1 MAEWVEYG
9 SLQGPQ
15 GLKGDT
21 GDIGPQGPQ
30 GPQGDPGPQ
39 GPAGADAEFPVGG
52 TDGQS
57 LVKDSDGYSWA
68 DMLPADGGTLTGNLA
83 VDTGTTE
90 PNVTVKR
97 AVDGGST
104 AVEGV
109 MRIDSDGVVGIRAK
123 VAGAAV
129 NNLYLEQTKTR
140 LSKPLDVA
148 SGGVPQDGSV
158 GQILKKGANGA
169 EWVDSIVVDAQDA
182 AVAMR
187 DSAAVVD
194 DPANPTSGIVLK
206 TDDTGK
212 TVISGIDGAPVDE
225 VHVEGTTGDSTGTL
239 AVNVDSMKAYV
250 QDHAGDA
257 LPEGGMDGQVLTKTA
272 DGEAW
277 ETPEINLSY
286 GFVEIASTVGASVG
300 GIGGVELLAT
310 NQAGQ
315 KTGIRVCDDPG
326 APAAL
331 VCGDKEIYAFE
342 STLSGSD
349 DYVPTSKAVADYV
362 AANAPETDLSGLLK
376 ADFTGIEKLD
386 ANTVDISTLG
396 PGTYLLSAVAQ
407 GSEEYNDTLFPD
419 EMVYGNPDSGTCIL
433 NVYGGFSGTGRKYL
447 ELFVI
452 KSAGSGSRYY
462 ATTDGTGT
470 LLSKDSWQTDKIKLN
485 NAVTED
491 NTNGAVTGKAVADY
505 VAENAPTVDM
515 SEVVKIDS
523 SGRLTDN
530 DGALIEDV
538 VIGNMQEGGIQ
549 LASGAMRI
557 MDVNG
562 SAWLMVDSVEK
573 SFQIGS
579 KSVTSITDAISTSP
593 SGNALATDKAVA
605 DYVAANAGGGGG
617 LELLWEGNAYG
628 SVQVSNLQSYDLG
641 VVLFVH
647 GRSGLGITLVFSI
660 TDKDEYV
667 NQAVFGDENEPITI
681 ETNEI
686 IFFRDDNKINAV
698 YGLKASGGQ

>member
-52 TDGQS
+52 TEGQS

-212 TVISGIDGAPVDE
+212 TVISGIDGVPVDE
-225 VHVEGTTGDSTGTL
+225 VHVEDTTGDSTGTL
-239 AVNVDSMKAYV
+239 AVNVASMKTYV

-257 LPEGGMDGQVLTKTA
+257 LPSGGTDGQVLTSDGAGGAAWESVPQPDMSGYAYLHPTA
-272 DGEAW
+272 DATINPDTVDIRTLEPGVYRVSTGSYVDDGTAMDHGVNNTQFPDAMVRMTPYEVLRTGILTVSKAKRNDDSSNDMLFYDLQVGRHVGNSEVKRFIAISASPNYSFDNSGWEEIPKASDIPKDHLSIDSDGFLQEEGEF
-277 ETPEINLSY
+277 PPDKLS
-286 GFVEIASTVGASVG
+286 VGSWSGDNYASVG
-300 GIGGVELLAT
+300 DFSHGGASGGTVLVVGDEGVSEAFMQASSSSSHVEMAYSG
-310 NQAGQ
+310 NQIAMG
-315 KTGIRVCDDPG
+315 
-326 APAAL
+326 
-331 VCGDKEIYAFE
+331 
-342 STLSGSD
+342 
-349 DYVPTSKAVADYV
+349 
-362 AANAPETDLSGLLK
+362 ANANGSFIAVKPNGGTETQYS
-376 ADFTGIEKLD
+376 
-386 ANTVDISTLG
+386 IS
-396 PGTYLLSAVAQ
+396 
-407 GSEEYNDTLFPD
+407 DT
-419 EMVYGNPDSGTCIL
+419 I
-433 NVYGGFSGTGRKYL
+433 
-447 ELFVI
+447 
-452 KSAGSGSRYY
+452 A
-462 ATTDGTGT
+462 DGTST
-470 LLSKDSWQTDKIKLN
+470 I
-485 NAVTED
+485 A
-491 NTNGAVTGKAVADY
+491 TG
-505 VAENAPTVDM
+505 
-515 SEVVKIDS
+515 
-523 SGRLTDN
+523 
-530 DGALIEDV
+530 
-538 VIGNMQEGGIQ
+538 
-549 LASGAMRI
+549 
-557 MDVNG
+557 
-562 SAWLMVDSVEK
+562 
-573 SFQIGS
+573 
-579 KSVTSITDAISTSP
+579 
-593 SGNALATDKAVA
+593 KAVA

-617 LELLWEGNAYG
+617 LELLWEGSAD
-628 SVQVSNLQSYDLG
+628 SVQGTPSIFYIDVSSYDIL
-641 VVLFVH
+641 
-647 GRSGLGITLVFSI
+647 
-660 TDKDEYV
+660 Y
-667 NQAVFGDENEPITI
+667 
-681 ETNEI
+681 
-686 IFFRDDNKINAV
+686 V
-698 YGLKASGGQ
+698 YGMVRDNPDQRFILPIKPISGSTSTLWFTGGQNVSMRVQVTSALLITAVSYALTIIQVYGIKASS

>member
-109 MRIDSDGVVGIRAK
+109 IRIDSDGVVGIRAK

-140 LSKPLDVA
+140 LSKPLDVP

-158 GQILKKGANGA
+158 GQILKKGASGA

-212 TVISGIDGAPVDE
+212 TVISGIDGTPVDE
-225 VHVEGTTGDSTGTL
+225 VHVEDTTGDSTGTL

-257 LPEGGMDGQVLTKTA
+257 LPSGGTTGQVLTKTA

-277 ETPEINLSY
+277 
-286 GFVEIASTVGASVG
+286 
-300 GIGGVELLAT
+300 
-310 NQAGQ
+310 Q
-315 KTGIRVCDDPG
+315 D
-326 APAAL
+326 
-331 VCGDKEIYAFE
+331 
-342 STLSGSD
+342 
-349 DYVPTSKAVADYV
+349 
-362 AANAPETDLSGLLK
+362 APETDLSGLLK

-407 GSEEYNDTLFPD
+407 GSEVYNDTLFPD

-549 LASGAMRI
+549 LAAGAMRI

-617 LELLWEGNAYG
+617 LELLWEGNITTYQSQPAQIPVDTTAYDILFIYGLNSNEPNHRFVLSVKPISG
-628 SVQVSNLQSYDLG
+628 SVGTIYYSGESNVFMKVTCTTVTIIEAQYFGLKILQL
-641 VVLFVH
+641 
-647 GRSGLGITLVFSI
+647 
-660 TDKDEYV
+660 
-667 NQAVFGDENEPITI
+667 
-681 ETNEI
+681 
-686 IFFRDDNKINAV
+686 
-698 YGLKASGGQ
+698 YGLKASGGA

>member
-52 TDGQS
+52 SDGQS

-123 VAGAAV
+123 VAGVAV

-257 LPEGGMDGQVLTKTA
+257 LPEGGTDGQVLTKTA

-277 ETPEINLSY
+277 
-286 GFVEIASTVGASVG
+286 
-300 GIGGVELLAT
+300 
-310 NQAGQ
+310 Q
-315 KTGIRVCDDPG
+315 D
-326 APAAL
+326 AP
-331 VCGDKEIYAFE
+331 
-342 STLSGSD
+342 
-349 DYVPTSKAVADYV
+349 VA
-362 AANAPETDLSGLLK
+362 DLSGLLK
-376 ADFTGIEKLD
+376 SDFTGIEKLD

-433 NVYGGFSGTGRKYL
+433 NVYGGFSGTGRKHL

-462 ATTDGTGT
+462 ATTDATGT

-491 NTNGAVTGKAVADY
+491 NTNSAVTG
-505 VAENAPTVDM
+505 
-515 SEVVKIDS
+515 
-523 SGRLTDN
+523 
-530 DGALIEDV
+530 
-538 VIGNMQEGGIQ
+538 
-549 LASGAMRI
+549 
-557 MDVNG
+557 
-562 SAWLMVDSVEK
+562 
-573 SFQIGS
+573 
-579 KSVTSITDAISTSP
+579 
-593 SGNALATDKAVA
+593 KAVA

-641 VVLFVH
+641 VVSFVH
-647 GRSGLGITLVFSI
+647 GRSSLGCTLVFSI
-660 TDKDEYV
+660 TDEAEYV
-667 NQAVFGDENEPITI
+667 NQAVFGDENESIMI

-686 IFFRDDNKINAV
+686 IFFRDDNQINAV
-698 YGLKASGGQ
+698 YGLKASGGGAVAPDVLWEGNSSTTGTFDPSPYSRLEITGREATTNTVTESINAPFSAGKASEGTGRFVFYYDPFSGGSAAYISGLEINVLKVTGYK

>member
-123 VAGAAV
+123 VAGEAV

-140 LSKPLDVA
+140 LSKPLDVP

-158 GQILKKGANGA
+158 GQILKKGASGA
-169 EWVDSIVVDAQDA
+169 EWVDSIVVDVQDA

-187 DSAAVVD
+187 DSVAVVD
-194 DPANPTSGIVLK
+194 NPTNPTSGIVLK

-225 VHVEGTTGDSTGTL
+225 VHVEDTTGDSTGTL

-257 LPEGGMDGQVLTKTA
+257 LPTGGTTGQVLTKTA

-277 ETPEINLSY
+277 
-286 GFVEIASTVGASVG
+286 
-300 GIGGVELLAT
+300 
-310 NQAGQ
+310 Q
-315 KTGIRVCDDPG
+315 D
-326 APAAL
+326 
-331 VCGDKEIYAFE
+331 
-342 STLSGSD
+342 
-349 DYVPTSKAVADYV
+349 
-362 AANAPETDLSGLLK
+362 APEPDVSHLLN
-376 ADFTGIEKLD
+376 ADVENATAID
-386 ANTVDISTLG
+386 PRSVDITTLA
-396 PGTYLLSAVAQ
+396 PGTYRVTKGAYVDNGEAMGTGVNGTQ
-407 GSEEYNDTLFPD
+407 FPD
-419 EMVYGNPDSGTCIL
+419 AMIQMSEYDSDTVFGIL
-433 NVYGGFSGTGRKYL
+433 NVYLLDADTEYGLYELIIFRAKSSGGYDFKT
-447 ELFVI
+447 
-452 KSAGSGSRYY
+452 Y
-462 ATTDGTGT
+462 AYGKKP
-470 LLSKDSWQTDKIKLN
+470 SIQVMSDSWKLQYPTDISISN
-485 NAVTED
+485 
-491 NTNGAVTGKAVADY
+491 Y
-505 VAENAPTVDM
+505 
-515 SEVVKIDS
+515 I
-523 SGRLTDN
+523 
-530 DGALIEDV
+530 
-538 VIGNMQEGGIQ
+538 
-549 LASGAMRI
+549 
-557 MDVNG
+557 
-562 SAWLMVDSVEK
+562 SAN
-573 SFQIGS
+573 
-579 KSVTSITDAISTSP
+579 P
-593 SGNALATDKAVA
+593 SGNALTTEKAVA
-605 DYVAANAGGGGG
+605 DYVAANAGGGG
-617 LELLWEGNAYG
+617 LELLWEGTG
-628 SVQVSNLQSYDLG
+628 TVVTLPEPVSSYDLLFCYVKNTSGMSYYSEVATYRTDIEG
-641 VVLFVH
+641 VIQYGGFQNYAVTI
-647 GRSGLGITLVFSI
+647 SG
-660 TDKDEYV
+660 
-667 NQAVFGDENEPITI
+667 
-681 ETNEI
+681 
-686 IFFRDDNKINAV
+686 NKLTYSGANVTFQKV
-698 YGLKASGGQ
+698 YGLKAGGGRSS